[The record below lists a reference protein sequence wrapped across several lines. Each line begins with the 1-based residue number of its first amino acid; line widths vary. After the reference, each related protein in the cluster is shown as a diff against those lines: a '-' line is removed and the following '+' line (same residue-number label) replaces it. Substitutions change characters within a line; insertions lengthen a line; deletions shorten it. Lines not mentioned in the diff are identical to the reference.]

1 MRRIP
6 LLYFAALLTVFAAQP
21 DQRLPLTGK
30 VTDASTKKAIPDFH
44 LVLHRGTT
52 AQPAETLV
60 DRKVHNVGGRF
71 TVLVPSGSI
80 VLTIEAPHYL
90 PAEQIVSGGGKTV
103 AIAMQHGSML
113 QGRVLGPDGKPIA
126 HVDVSTESVSPLA
139 GRREIHTMTD
149 ANGMFSILVQPGD
162 HTIHFKSE
170 GLLSEERHVSAKVPT
185 TKVPDVQV
193 VRAVSLSGSV
203 ADDLGAPLPQ
213 ARVRATLQSSPT
225 HEMRD
230 AMTNAEGKFTVEPL
244 RPGRYDV
251 EVSMAVH
258 VPRKVEN
265 VEVPAASPL
274 QVRLDRGALVRGFV
288 RGSTDEERPYVSV
301 YLGPTVMTLINLKE
315 EFGINAVPAGKIPV
329 YAETQQAGS
338 VRRSPTVT
346 IDTTNGGST
355 SIDLA
360 LPVSPVITGTL
371 TEVQHAPSRP
381 VVIRFVQP
389 NAPAFPPP
397 LSVLTNEDG
406 SFRAVGL
413 APGTYEISVMGR
425 EVISPKTVT
434 TGIVNSSIA
443 IDVKPAPRPVVPG
456 NLPPPV
462 TPPHRDVS

>member
-1 MRRIP
+1 
-6 LLYFAALLTVFAAQP
+6 
-21 DQRLPLTGK
+21 
-30 VTDASTKKAIPDFH
+30 
-44 LVLHRGTT
+44 
-52 AQPAETLV
+52 
-60 DRKVHNVGGRF
+60 
-71 TVLVPSGSI
+71 
-80 VLTIEAPHYL
+80 
-90 PAEQIVSGGGKTV
+90 
-103 AIAMQHGSML
+103 
-113 QGRVLGPDGKPIA
+113 
-126 HVDVSTESVSPLA
+126 
-139 GRREIHTMTD
+139 
-149 ANGMFSILVQPGD
+149 
-162 HTIHFKSE
+162 
-170 GLLSEERHVSAKVPT
+170 
-185 TKVPDVQV
+185 
-193 VRAVSLSGSV
+193 
-203 ADDLGAPLPQ
+203 
-213 ARVRATLQSSPT
+213 
-225 HEMRD
+225 
-230 AMTNAEGKFTVEPL
+230 
-244 RPGRYDV
+244 
-251 EVSMAVH
+251 
-258 VPRKVEN
+258 
-265 VEVPAASPL
+265 
-274 QVRLDRGALVRGFV
+274 
-288 RGSTDEERPYVSV
+288 
-301 YLGPTVMTLINLKE
+301 MTLINLKE